1 MQSETL
7 PIPDNKISDAMRD
20 YLAEIYRLGQ
30 GELWVSTTA
39 LAERLEVSGPATV
52 RMVRRLH
59 NLGLVDHLPYK
70 GVRLTP
76 PGKKVA
82 LRHIRRHRLVER
94 FLVDVLKFGWDEVHD
109 EADELHKGI
118 TQRLEDR
125 IDELMG
131 HPTTC
136 PHGDPIPSISGEIVE
151 IHDKPLT
158 VVPPGS
164 KGKITRVKTRE
175 PEKLKYLAEIGL
187 VPGAAFE
194 LLNRAPFNGPLRL
207 KIGRTEPIIG
217 AELAAALWVD
227 TTLPVR
233 PQITPIQE

>member
-1 MQSETL
+1 MQTETL
-7 PIPDNKISDAMRD
+7 PVPDNKISDAMRD
-20 YLAEIYRLGQ
+20 YLAEIYRLSQ

-39 LAERLEVSGPATV
+39 LAERLNVSGPATV

-59 NLGLVDHLPYK
+59 NVGLVDHLPYK

-94 FLVDVLKFGWDEVHD
+94 FLVDVLKFGWEEVHD

-136 PHGDPIPSISGEIVE
+136 PHGDPIPSPTGEITE

-187 VPGAAFE
+187 VPGTGFE

-207 KIGRTEPIIG
+207 KIGRNEPIIG

-227 TTLPVR
+227 TTPPAR
-233 PQITPIQE
+233 PHTTTGQE